1 MWAEKERKMFEY
13 IISVTLTFS
22 GDGTISK
29 RTTRNTID
37 LVTLDVVV
45 DGSVFD
51 LVPDMDME
59 DDIEIVV
66 QQVQQITNKQS

>member
-1 MWAEKERKMFEY
+1 MFEY

-59 DDIEIVV
+59 DDIEIIV

>member
-1 MWAEKERKMFEY
+1 MFEY